1 MPFFGVVAVGIGGR
15 NIEVA
20 EQDQFF
26 VAGHFVAD
34 KFGQS
39 GKPLFFIL
47 EFRTVEG
54 FAVDAIDIDDAH
66 AVDGC
71 GDDAALR
78 IVGQGGQTDVYVL
91 RFAAADDGD
100 AVVGFLSAP
109 NAVPAHHL
117 QGGGGKFVLVELEFL
132 QNEDIGLMVGKPVLH
147 LRQAHVEGIDVPSSD
162 FHADSV
168 CEGRL
173 KSVSGFSGKIRTKQ
187 KRFMQNRF
195 VG

>member
-1 MPFFGVVAVGIGGR
+1 MHVGLPTLPDDPQRRVIAATINGVRVINVYCVNGKGG
-15 NIEVA
+15 
-20 EQDQFF
+20 
-26 VAGHFVAD
+26 
-34 KFGQS
+34 K
-39 GKPLFFIL
+39 
-47 EFRTVEG
+47 
-54 FAVDAIDIDDAH
+54 
-66 AVDGC
+66 
-71 GDDAALR
+71 AAM
-78 IVGQGGQTDVYVL
+78 YVL
-91 RFAAADDGD
+91 RLVAADDGD

-117 QGGGGKFVLVELEFL
+117 QGGSRKFVLVELEFL
-132 QNEDIGLMVGKPVLH
+132 QDEDIGLMVGKPVLH
-147 LRQAHVEGIDVPSSD
+147 LRQAHVERIDVPSGD

>member
-1 MPFFGVVAVGIGGR
+1 MPFFGVVAVGIGWCD
-15 NIEVA
+15 IEVA

-34 KFGQS
+34 KFGQC

-47 EFRTVEG
+47 EFWAVEG

-71 GDDAALR
+71 GDDTALR
-78 IVGQGGQTDVYVL
+78 VIGQGGQTDMHGL
-91 RFAAADDGD
+91 RLIAADDGD

-117 QGGGGKFVLVELEFL
+117 QGGGGEFVLVELEFL

-147 LRQAHVEGIDVPSSD
+147 LLQAHVEGIDVPSGD

-187 KRFMQNRF
+187 KRFI
-195 VG
+195 

>member
-1 MPFFGVVAVGIGGR
+1 M
-15 NIEVA
+15 
-20 EQDQFF
+20 
-26 VAGHFVAD
+26 
-34 KFGQS
+34 
-39 GKPLFFIL
+39 
-47 EFRTVEG
+47 
-54 FAVDAIDIDDAH
+54 
-66 AVDGC
+66 
-71 GDDAALR
+71 
-78 IVGQGGQTDVYVL
+78 YVL

-132 QNEDIGLMVGKPVLH
+132 QDEDIGLMVGKPVLH
-147 LRQAHVEGIDVPSSD
+147 LRQAHVEGIDVPSGD

-187 KRFMQNRF
+187 KRFMKTALLGKRDAIVTSGDFGGCRF
-195 VG
+195 